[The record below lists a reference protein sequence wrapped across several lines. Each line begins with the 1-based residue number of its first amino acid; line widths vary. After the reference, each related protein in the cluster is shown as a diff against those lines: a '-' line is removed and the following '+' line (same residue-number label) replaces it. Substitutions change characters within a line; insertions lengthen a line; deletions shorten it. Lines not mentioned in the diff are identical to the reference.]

1 MKTLQDNSYR
11 NETFAAVSG
20 IPLKDV
26 NDLEVFVF
34 AALAFDVTIPATLW
48 KNWVGVVIERVSSKR
63 GGDLGSHL
71 DVSNALGRLLDA
83 AAETPSSAPVF
94 SSPNTSTPSSPTFI
108 DHEFEEE
115 SESPLRAD
123 QGGWSERFEFSD
135 PKSLKGFPTSDSR
148 RVV

>member
-1 MKTLQDNSYR
+1 MQTLQDNSYR

-34 AALAFDVTIPATLW
+34 AALAFDVTVPASLW
-48 KNWVGVVIERVSSKR
+48 KNWVGVVIDRVSSKR

-71 DVSNALGRLLDA
+71 DVSSALGRLIDA
-83 AAETPSSAPVF
+83 ASETPSAPVF

-108 DHEFEEE
+108 DHEFEEAF
-115 SESPLRAD
+115 ESPLRAD
-123 QGGWSERFEFSD
+123 QGGWREGFEFSD
-135 PKSLKGFPTSDSR
+135 PKSRGVFPTSDSR